1 MLTPEERLEEILEV
15 LDDLEDISADT
26 PIIVE
31 GLKDASALRRLGVRR
46 NVVTLGKG
54 LTVFAFCERLS
65 ERHPKAVVMTDWD
78 RKGGKLARMI
88 KEALEANGARADTDL
103 RARLVL
109 LVKKDIKDIEGLPA
123 YVERLRAMAGRA

>member
-15 LDDLEDISADT
+15 LDDLEDMSAGT

-54 LTVFAFCERLS
+54 LTVFTFCERLS
-65 ERHPKAVVMTDWD
+65 ERHGRAVVLTDWD
-78 RKGGKLARMI
+78 RKGGKLARML
-88 KEALEANGARADTDL
+88 KEALEANGAKADTDL

-109 LVKKDIKDIEGLPA
+109 LVKKDIKDIEGLPS
-123 YVERLRAMAGRA
+123 YIERLKAMAGRA

>member
-1 MLTPEERLEEILEV
+1 MLTPEERLGEILEV
-15 LDDLEDISADT
+15 LDDLEDLSADT

-65 ERHPKAVVMTDWD
+65 ERHGRAVVMTDWD
-78 RKGGKLARMI
+78 RKGGKLARML
-88 KEALEANGARADTDL
+88 KEGLEANGARADTDL

-123 YVERLRAMAGRA
+123 YVERLRAMAGRT